1 MIDIKTVV
9 KLSNAG
15 FSAEEIEEF
24 LAPKDT
30 NGSDPA
36 MDPASKAADPAPKAA
51 DPAPKAA
58 DPAPKATD
66 PAPKAADPA
75 TKAADPAEGIDDL
88 KNAIND
94 GFKSIIEAF
103 QVSAVGGS
111 QQTIPAAKTSEDIL
125 AEIISPYT
133 KPEGGKK

>member
-9 KLSNAG
+9 KLSAAG
-15 FSAEEIEEF
+15 FSAEEIEDL

-36 MDPASKAADPAPKAA
+36 MGTKPADPAPKEADPAPKDADPASKASDPAP
-51 DPAPKAA
+51 
-58 DPAPKATD
+58 
-66 PAPKAADPA
+66 
-75 TKAADPAEGIDDL
+75 KAADPAEGIDDL

>member
-9 KLSNAG
+9 KLSAAG
-15 FSAEEIEEF
+15 FSAEEIEDL

-36 MDPASKAADPAPKAA
+36 METKPADPAPKEA
-51 DPAPKAA
+51 DPAPKEA

-66 PAPKAADPA
+66 PAP
-75 TKAADPAEGIDDL
+75 KAADPAEGIDDL

-111 QQTIPAAKTSEDIL
+111 QQTMPTAKTSEDIL

>member
-9 KLSNAG
+9 KLSAAG
-15 FSAEEIEEF
+15 FSAEEIEDL

-36 MDPASKAADPAPKAA
+36 METKPADPAPKEA

-66 PAPKAADPA
+66 PTP
-75 TKAADPAEGIDDL
+75 KAADPAEGIDDL

-111 QQTIPAAKTSEDIL
+111 QQTIPTAKTSEDIL

>member
-1 MIDIKTVV
+1 MMDVKTII
-9 KLSNAG
+9 KLSEAG
-15 FSAEEIEEF
+15 FSADEIEEF

-36 MDPASKAADPAPKAA
+36 QAADPAPKADDPTPKA
-51 DPAPKAA
+51 EDPAPKAEDPAPKAA
-58 DPAPKATD
+58 N
-66 PAPKAADPA
+66 
-75 TKAADPAEGIDDL
+75 PAEGIDDL

-111 QQTIPAAKTSEDIL
+111 QQAIPAAKTSEDIL

>member
-9 KLSNAG
+9 KLSAAG
-15 FSAEEIEEF
+15 FSAEEIEDL

-36 MDPASKAADPAPKAA
+36 LETEPKVADPAPKAA
-51 DPAPKAA
+51 DQAPKTADQA
-58 DPAPKATD
+58 PKTEDPAP
-66 PAPKAADPA
+66 
-75 TKAADPAEGIDDL
+75 KAADPAEGIDDL

-111 QQTIPAAKTSEDIL
+111 QQTIPTAKTSEDIL

-133 KPEGGKK
+133 KPAEGGKK

>member
-9 KLSNAG
+9 KLSAAG
-15 FSAEEIEEF
+15 FSVEEIEDL

-36 MDPASKAADPAPKAA
+36 LETEPKAA
-51 DPAPKAA
+51 DPEPKALDPEPKEA
-58 DPAPKATD
+58 DPAP
-66 PAPKAADPA
+66 
-75 TKAADPAEGIDDL
+75 KAADPAEGIDDL

-111 QQTIPAAKTSEDIL
+111 QQTIPTAKTSEDIL
-125 AEIISPYT
+125 AEIISPYS
-133 KPEGGKK
+133 KPEGGNK

>member
-9 KLSNAG
+9 KLAAAG
-15 FSAEEIEEF
+15 FSAEEIEDL

-36 MDPASKAADPAPKAA
+36 METKPADPAPKEA
-51 DPAPKAA
+51 DPAPKEA

-66 PAPKAADPA
+66 PAP
-75 TKAADPAEGIDDL
+75 KAADPAEGIDDL

-111 QQTIPAAKTSEDIL
+111 QQSIPAAKTSEDIL

>member
-9 KLSNAG
+9 KLSAAG
-15 FSAEEIEEF
+15 FSAEEIEDL

-36 MDPASKAADPAPKAA
+36 METKPADPAPKEA
-51 DPAPKAA
+51 DPAPKEA
-58 DPAPKATD
+58 DPASKATD
-66 PAPKAADPA
+66 PAP
-75 TKAADPAEGIDDL
+75 KAADPAEGIDDL

-111 QQTIPAAKTSEDIL
+111 QQAIPAAKTSEDIL

>member
-9 KLSNAG
+9 KLSAAG
-15 FSAEEIEEF
+15 FSAEEIEDL

-36 MDPASKAADPAPKAA
+36 VETKPADPTPKE
-51 DPAPKAA
+51 A

-66 PAPKAADPA
+66 PAP
-75 TKAADPAEGIDDL
+75 KAADPAEGIDDL

-94 GFKSIIEAF
+94 GFKFIIEAF

-111 QQTIPAAKTSEDIL
+111 QQSMPAAKTSEDIL
-125 AEIISPYT
+125 AEIISPYSKT
-133 KPEGGKK
+133 RRG

>member
-1 MIDIKTVV
+1 MIDIKTIV
-9 KLSNAG
+9 KLSAAG
-15 FSAEEIEEF
+15 FSAEEIEDL

-36 MDPASKAADPAPKAA
+36 METKTADPAPKAA
-51 DPAPKAA
+51 DPSPKEV
-58 DPAPKATD
+58 DPAP
-66 PAPKAADPA
+66 
-75 TKAADPAEGIDDL
+75 KAADPAEGIDDL

-111 QQTIPAAKTSEDIL
+111 QQTIPIAKTSEDIL

>member
-36 MDPASKAADPAPKAA
+36 LNSKPAASDPTPAADPTPKAA

-58 DPAPKATD
+58 DSEP
-66 PAPKAADPA
+66 
-75 TKAADPAEGIDDL
+75 KAADPAEGIDDL

-111 QQTIPAAKTSEDIL
+111 QQTIPTAKTSEDIL

>member
-9 KLSNAG
+9 KLSAAG
-15 FSAEEIEEF
+15 FSAEEIEDL

-36 MDPASKAADPAPKAA
+36 METKPADPAPKEADPTPKEA
-51 DPAPKAA
+51 DPAPKVT
-58 DPAPKATD
+58 DPKPKATD
-66 PAPKAADPA
+66 PS
-75 TKAADPAEGIDDL
+75 EGIDDL

-103 QVSAVGGS
+103 HVSAVGGS
-111 QQTIPAAKTSEDIL
+111 QQKMPTAKTSEDIL

>member
-9 KLSNAG
+9 KLSAAG
-15 FSAEEIEEF
+15 FSAEEIEDL

-36 MDPASKAADPAPKAA
+36 METKPANPAPKEADPAEPAPKVEDPAPK
-51 DPAPKAA
+51 
-58 DPAPKATD
+58 
-66 PAPKAADPA
+66 
-75 TKAADPAEGIDDL
+75 AEGIDDL

-111 QQTIPAAKTSEDIL
+111 QQTIPTAKTSEDIL

>member
-1 MIDIKTVV
+1 MIDIKKVV
-9 KLSNAG
+9 KLSAAG
-15 FSAEEIEEF
+15 FSAEEIEDL

-36 MDPASKAADPAPKAA
+36 METKPADPAPKEA
-51 DPAPKAA
+51 DPAPKEA

-66 PAPKAADPA
+66 PAP
-75 TKAADPAEGIDDL
+75 KAADPAEGIDDL

-111 QQTIPAAKTSEDIL
+111 QQSIPAAKTSEDIL

>member
-9 KLSNAG
+9 KLSAAG
-15 FSAEEIEEF
+15 FSAEEIEDL

-36 MDPASKAADPAPKAA
+36 METKPADPAPKEADPADSAPKAENPAPKAA
-51 DPAPKAA
+51 DPV
-58 DPAPKATD
+58 
-66 PAPKAADPA
+66 
-75 TKAADPAEGIDDL
+75 EGIDDL

-111 QQTIPAAKTSEDIL
+111 QQSIPAAKTSEDIL

-133 KPEGGKK
+133 KPEGGGKK

>member
-9 KLSNAG
+9 KLFNAG
-15 FSAEEIEEF
+15 FSAEEIEEL

-36 MDPASKAADPAPKAA
+36 LETEPKTADPKPKAS
-51 DPAPKAA
+51 DPEPKAS
-58 DPAPKATD
+58 DPEP
-66 PAPKAADPA
+66 
-75 TKAADPAEGIDDL
+75 KAADPAEGIDDL

-111 QQTIPAAKTSEDIL
+111 QQTIPTAKTSEDIL
-125 AEIISPYT
+125 AEIISPYS
-133 KPEGGKK
+133 KPEGGNK

>member
-9 KLSNAG
+9 KLSAAG
-15 FSAEEIEEF
+15 FSAEEIEDL

-36 MDPASKAADPAPKAA
+36 METKPADPAPKEA
-51 DPAPKAA
+51 DPASKV
-58 DPAPKATD
+58 TD
-66 PAPKAADPA
+66 PAP
-75 TKAADPAEGIDDL
+75 KAADPAEGIDDL

-111 QQTIPAAKTSEDIL
+111 QQTIPTAKTSEDIL

-133 KPEGGKK
+133 KPKEGGKK

>member
-9 KLSNAG
+9 KLSAAG
-15 FSAEEIEEF
+15 FSAEEIEDL

-36 MDPASKAADPAPKAA
+36 MDTKPADPAPKEA
-51 DPAPKAA
+51 DPAPKEA
-58 DPAPKATD
+58 DSAPKATD
-66 PAPKAADPA
+66 PAP
-75 TKAADPAEGIDDL
+75 KAADPAEGIDDL

>member
-9 KLSNAG
+9 KLSAAG
-15 FSAEEIEEF
+15 FSAEEIEDL

-36 MDPASKAADPAPKAA
+36 METKPADPAPKEA
-51 DPAPKAA
+51 DPAPKEA
-58 DPAPKATD
+58 DPASKATD
-66 PAPKAADPA
+66 PAP
-75 TKAADPAEGIDDL
+75 KAADPAEGIDDL

-111 QQTIPAAKTSEDIL
+111 QQTIPTAKTSEDIL

-133 KPEGGKK
+133 KPKEGGKK

>member
-15 FSAEEIEEF
+15 FSVEEIEEF

-36 MDPASKAADPAPKAA
+36 MDTAPKAA
-51 DPAPKAA
+51 DSAPKAA

-66 PAPKAADPA
+66 PAPKATDPA
-75 TKAADPAEGIDDL
+75 PKAADPAEGIDDL

-125 AEIISPYT
+125 AEIISPYS

>member
-9 KLSNAG
+9 KLSAAG
-15 FSAEEIEEF
+15 FSAEEIEDL

-36 MDPASKAADPAPKAA
+36 METKPADPAPKEA
-51 DPAPKAA
+51 DPAPKEA
-58 DPAPKATD
+58 DPASKVTD
-66 PAPKAADPA
+66 PAP
-75 TKAADPAEGIDDL
+75 KAADPAEGIDDL

-111 QQTIPAAKTSEDIL
+111 QQTIPTAKTSEDIL

-133 KPEGGKK
+133 KPKEGGKK

>member
-9 KLSNAG
+9 KLSEAG
-15 FSAEEIEEF
+15 FSAEEIEDL

-36 MDPASKAADPAPKAA
+36 MKTESADPAPKAEDPA
-51 DPAPKAA
+51 DPAPKAE
-58 DPAPKATD
+58 DPAL
-66 PAPKAADPA
+66 
-75 TKAADPAEGIDDL
+75 KAADPAEGLDDL

-133 KPEGGKK
+133 NQKGVRNNER

>member
-15 FSAEEIEEF
+15 FSVEEIEEF

-30 NGSDPA
+30 NGSDPS
-36 MDPASKAADPAPKAA
+36 METNPTPKADPAPKAA
-51 DPAPKAA
+51 DPEPKAA
-58 DPAPKATD
+58 DPAPAD
-66 PAPKAADPA
+66 ADPA
-75 TKAADPAEGIDDL
+75 AGIDDL
-88 KNAIND
+88 KTAIND

-103 QVSAVGGS
+103 QVSAVSGS
-111 QQTIPAAKTSEDIL
+111 QQTIPTAKTSEDIL
-125 AEIISPYT
+125 AEIISPYS

>member
-15 FSAEEIEEF
+15 FSAEEIEEL

-36 MDPASKAADPAPKAA
+36 LNPTPAAADPAPAAADPTPAAA
-51 DPAPKAA
+51 DPAPAA
-58 DPAPKATD
+58 SDPAPA
-66 PAPKAADPA
+66 
-75 TKAADPAEGIDDL
+75 AADPAEGIDDL

-111 QQTIPAAKTSEDIL
+111 QQNIPSAKTSEDIL
-125 AEIISPYT
+125 AEIISPYS

>member
-36 MDPASKAADPAPKAA
+36 LNPAPAAADSAPAAADPKRAAADPAPAAA
-51 DPAPKAA
+51 DPK
-58 DPAPKATD
+58 PA
-66 PAPKAADPA
+66 
-75 TKAADPAEGIDDL
+75 AADPAEGIDDL

-111 QQTIPAAKTSEDIL
+111 QQNIPTAKTSEDIL
-125 AEIISPYT
+125 AEIISPYS

>member
-9 KLSNAG
+9 KLSAAG
-15 FSAEEIEEF
+15 FSAEEIEDL

-36 MDPASKAADPAPKAA
+36 METKPADPAPKEA
-51 DPAPKAA
+51 DPAPKEA
-58 DPAPKATD
+58 DPSSKATD
-66 PAPKAADPA
+66 PTP
-75 TKAADPAEGIDDL
+75 KAADPAEGIDDL
-88 KNAIND
+88 KNAINE

-111 QQTIPAAKTSEDIL
+111 QQSIPTAKTSEDIL

>member
-36 MDPASKAADPAPKAA
+36 MDPASKAA
-51 DPAPKAA
+51 
-58 DPAPKATD
+58 D

>member
-36 MDPASKAADPAPKAA
+36 MDPKPAPKAADPEPKAVDPAPKAA
-51 DPAPKAA
+51 DPEP
-58 DPAPKATD
+58 
-66 PAPKAADPA
+66 
-75 TKAADPAEGIDDL
+75 KAADPAEGIDDL
-88 KNAIND
+88 KNAINN

-111 QQTIPAAKTSEDIL
+111 QQTIPTAKTSEDIL
-125 AEIISPYT
+125 AEIISPYSNQ
-133 KPEGGKK
+133 KGVGNNER

>member
-9 KLSNAG
+9 KLSAAG
-15 FSAEEIEEF
+15 FSAEEIEDL

-36 MDPASKAADPAPKAA
+36 METKPTDPAPKEADPADPAPKAE
-51 DPAPKAA
+51 DPAPKVA
-58 DPAPKATD
+58 DPAD
-66 PAPKAADPA
+66 
-75 TKAADPAEGIDDL
+75 GIDDL
-88 KNAIND
+88 KNVIND

-111 QQTIPAAKTSEDIL
+111 QQSIPAAKTSEDIL

-133 KPEGGKK
+133 KPEGGKL

>member
-9 KLSNAG
+9 KLSAAG
-15 FSAEEIEEF
+15 FSAEEIEDL

-36 MDPASKAADPAPKAA
+36 METTPADPAPKEA
-51 DPAPKAA
+51 DPAPKEA
-58 DPAPKATD
+58 DPALKE
-66 PAPKAADPA
+66 ADPV
-75 TKAADPAEGIDDL
+75 EGIDDL
-88 KNAIND
+88 KNVIND

-111 QQTIPAAKTSEDIL
+111 QQSIPTAKTSEDIL

-133 KPEGGKK
+133 KPERGKK

>member
-9 KLSNAG
+9 KLSAAG
-15 FSAEEIEEF
+15 FSAEEIEDL

-36 MDPASKAADPAPKAA
+36 METKPEDPAPKEADPAPKEA
-51 DPAPKAA
+51 DPSSKATDPTPKAA
-58 DPAPKATD
+58 DS
-66 PAPKAADPA
+66 
-75 TKAADPAEGIDDL
+75 AEGIDDL
-88 KNAIND
+88 KNAINE

-111 QQTIPAAKTSEDIL
+111 QQSIPTAKTSEDIL

>member
-36 MDPASKAADPAPKAA
+36 METKSADVTPKEADPAPKAA

-58 DPAPKATD
+58 DSAP
-66 PAPKAADPA
+66 
-75 TKAADPAEGIDDL
+75 KAADPAEGIDDL